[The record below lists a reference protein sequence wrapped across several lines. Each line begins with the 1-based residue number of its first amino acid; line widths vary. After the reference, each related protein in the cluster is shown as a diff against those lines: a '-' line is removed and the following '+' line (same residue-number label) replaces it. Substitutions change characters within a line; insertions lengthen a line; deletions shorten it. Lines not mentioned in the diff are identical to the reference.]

1 MLCFKLS
8 ANGPEARPRDDTCY
22 QLVTAM
28 LPSTCIP
35 AADVS
40 TRSIAPPPVVRKA
53 KRAKVDNALLKDALG
68 EDWDFDRFEE
78 ERGFRFLVTGQG
90 EKAMRACHDGA
101 VKHFNCSV
109 FAGID
114 NKNAFIMYVV
124 INRATQL
131 RPSVSALRGAMVT
144 AGADRNDMIIDIM
157 DNIEHKQLFLG
168 FRQIEECASKIGRV
182 PQTYQKAYNEWK
194 KEQHHKNLVERSTG
208 REVTPASVS
217 DMHTEILR
225 LRHANRALLREKEAF
240 VHEKEALKAAAADFG
255 QQLQRINERV
265 DAMVRGVQML
275 PIMYRNT
282 IRDEVCNLPHG
293 HCWWTVNV
301 DPPQLSHS
309 QPSHSQPS
317 RSQPSS
323 VTDVRLDDTPVLVED
338 GFGLS
343 FWGN

>member
-1 MLCFKLS
+1 MLYFKLS
-8 ANGPEARPRDDTCY
+8 ANGPEARLGDDTCH
-22 QLVTAM
+22 QLVMAM
-28 LPSTCIP
+28 LPSVCIP

-40 TRSIAPPPVVRKA
+40 TRSTAPPSVVRKA

-68 EDWDFDRFEE
+68 EDWDFDKFEE

-90 EKAMRACHDGA
+90 ERAMRACNDGA
-101 VKHFNCSV
+101 ARHFNCSV

-114 NKNAFIMYVV
+114 DKNAFIMYVV

-157 DNIEHKQLFLG
+157 DSIEHKQLFLG
-168 FRQIEECASKIGRV
+168 FRQIEECATKIGRV

-194 KEQHHKNLVERSTG
+194 KEQSHKTLVERSTG

-225 LRHANRALLREKEAF
+225 LRHANRALLREKEA
-240 VHEKEALKAAAADFG
+240 LQAAAADVG
-255 QQLQRINERV
+255 KQLLRVNERV

-275 PIMYRNT
+275 PVTHRDT
-282 IRDEVCNLPHG
+282 IRDEVCKVHHG
-293 HCWWTVNV
+293 HYWWTVNV
-301 DPPQLSHS
+301 DPPQLSQPQLS
-309 QPSHSQPS
+309 QPQL
-317 RSQPSS
+317 SS